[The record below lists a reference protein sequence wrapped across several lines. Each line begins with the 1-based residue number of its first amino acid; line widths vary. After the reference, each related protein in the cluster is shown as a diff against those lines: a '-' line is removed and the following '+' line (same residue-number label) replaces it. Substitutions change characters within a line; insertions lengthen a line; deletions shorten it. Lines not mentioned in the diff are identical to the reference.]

1 VKSAPHHRDFTGTP
15 GITVEA
21 VAHRYPD
28 GTLALEGVSMAVAA
42 GEALAVTGPTGSG
55 KSTLIRHLNG
65 LLRPTSGRVL
75 LEGEDVRGLRVA
87 QLARRVGIAFQEPDR
102 QLFCRTVRA
111 EVGFG
116 ARNETAA
123 ADALDALGLAG
134 AADQHPYDLGYS
146 RRKLVAIAAVLAME
160 TPVVVLDEPTTGQ
173 DRAGVER
180 LVALMGGLRARGRTL
195 VVVSHH
201 ERFVRATCDRAVRL
215 VGGRM
220 GSSPWG

>member
-1 VKSAPHHRDFTGTP
+1 VKSTPHRDFTGTP
-15 GITVEA
+15 GIALEA
-21 VAHRYPD
+21 VSHRYQD
-28 GTLALEGVSMAVAA
+28 GTLALDRVSAA
-42 GEALAVTGPTGSG
+42 IAPGEAIAVTGPTGSG

-65 LLRPTSGRVL
+65 LLRPTTGRVL

-116 ARNETAA
+116 ARDAA
-123 ADALDALGLAG
+123 VVAGALEVLGLAG
-134 AADQHPYDLGYS
+134 VADQHPYDLGYS
-146 RRKLVAIAAVLAME
+146 RRKLVAIAAVLAMD

-180 LVALMGGLRARGRTL
+180 LVGLMGSLRARGRTL
-195 VVVSHH
+195 VVVSHDQ
-201 ERFVRATCDRAVRL
+201 RFVRATCDRAIRL
-215 VGGRM
+215 VQGRVAE
-220 GSSPWG
+220 G

>member
-1 VKSAPHHRDFTGTP
+1 VIAL
-15 GITVEA
+15 EA
-21 VAHRYPD
+21 VSHRYPD
-28 GTLALEGVSMAVAA
+28 GTPALDGVSVAVTE
-42 GEALAVTGPTGSG
+42 GEAVAVTGPTGSG

-65 LLRPTSGRVL
+65 LLRPTAGRVL
-75 LEGEDVRGLRVA
+75 LDGADVRGLRVA

-116 ARNETAA
+116 ARDAA
-123 ADALDALGLAG
+123 AASGALDLLGLAG
-134 AADQHPYDLGYS
+134 MADRHPYDLGYS
-146 RRKLVAIAAVLAME
+146 RRKLVAIAAVLAMD

-180 LVALMGGLRARGRTL
+180 LVALMAALRARGRTL
-195 VVVSHH
+195 VVVSHD

-215 VGGRM
+215 VEGRL
-220 GSSPWG
+220 G

>member
-1 VKSAPHHRDFTGTP
+1 M
-15 GITVEA
+15 EA
-21 VAHRYPD
+21 VSHRYPD
-28 GTLALEGVSMAVAA
+28 GTLALDGVSLAIAR
-42 GEALAVTGPTGSG
+42 GEAVAVTGPTGSG

-65 LLRPTSGRVL
+65 LLRPTAGRVL
-75 LEGEDVRGLRVA
+75 LEGEDIGALRVA

-116 ARNETAA
+116 ARDPLAVA
-123 ADALDALGLAG
+123 GALDLLGLHG
-134 AADQHPYDLGYS
+134 VADRHPYDLGYS

-180 LVALMGGLRARGRTL
+180 LVGLMNGLQAHGRTI
-195 VVVSHH
+195 VVVSHDG
-201 ERFVRATCDRAVRL
+201 RFVRGTCNRALRLAGGRL
-215 VGGRM
+215 VDTPPG
-220 GSSPWG
+220 